1 MKKTYK
7 YTLSALLILSAAS
20 CKKLNDFGNT
30 NKVPDAVTTVIPSA
44 LIANVELNVGG
55 YSSTSAYAITGGYYA
70 QYFAETQYP
79 GTSLYDLNQRGFAG
93 DYNGTLYDAQTVI
106 NSPLSSKNAVAA
118 ATIMQQ
124 YIFWMLTDNM
134 GDLPYSQALK
144 GLSNILPAYDTSEDI
159 YKGIVK
165 NTAAAVAS
173 LTGSGVEG
181 DVVYGGDISKWK
193 AFGNS
198 LIILVTTQA
207 SKTDQA
213 DSWAKPAFASAV
225 AGGYISTNDGNFAVP
240 YTSDYHNPWYA
251 LYDGRKDEGEST
263 TMTALTASLNDG
275 RQVMFGGA
283 ANDPNNSN
291 NAATPATA
299 QTSNVG
305 VPYGLGR
312 TDANNFIGANQGWAY
327 IMRADQRLQTSTVQ
341 AVTAS
346 EVLLAVAEG
355 TSLGWSGLD
364 ANALYQSGIKASFDQ
379 WGVDAPSAAYLSN
392 VPFNAKNLATQQYLA
407 GYPNGHIGWNVWRKT
422 GVPTLKPAA
431 AHSNTSGLIPRRLDY
446 SSTELQTNE
455 VAAKAA
461 IARER
466 GKNPGTDSQ
475 DNAVWWDVTG
485 LAQ

>member
-20 CKKLNDFGNT
+20 CKKLNDFGKT
-30 NKVPDAVTTVIPSA
+30 NQVPDAVTTPIPSA
-44 LIANVELNVGG
+44 LIANVEKSVGG
-55 YSSTSAYAITGGYYA
+55 YSSTSGYAVTGGYYA

-79 GTSLYDLNQRGFAG
+79 GTSLYDLVQQNFAG

-106 NSPLSSKNAVAA
+106 NTPSSSKNAVAA

-124 YIFWMLTDNM
+124 YIYWILTDNM
-134 GDLPYSQALK
+134 GDLPYSQALQGIK
-144 GLSNILPAYDTSEDI
+144 AITPAYDTSEDI
-159 YKGIVK
+159 YKGIVTK
-165 NTAAAVAS
+165 TAAAVAALS
-173 LTGSGVEG
+173 GSGVEG
-181 DVVYGGDISKWK
+181 DVVYGGDITKWK
-193 AFGNS
+193 KFGNS

-207 SKTDQA
+207 SKTTEA

-225 AGGYISTNDGNFAVP
+225 AGGYISTNDANFSVP
-240 YTSDYHNPWYA
+240 YTADYHNPWYA

-263 TMTALTASLNDG
+263 TVTALTASLNDG
-275 RQVMFGGA
+275 RQLMFGGA

-291 NAATPATA
+291 NAATPDNAE
-299 QTSNVG
+299 TSSVG

-312 TDANNFIGANQGWAY
+312 TDANNFIAKNQGWAY
-327 IMRADQRLQTSTVQ
+327 IMRADIRLQTSPVI
-341 AVTAS
+341 AVSAS

-355 TSLGWSGLD
+355 VSLGWTSGT
-364 ANALYQSGIKASFDQ
+364 ASTIYVSGIQASFDQ
-379 WGVDAPSAAYLSN
+379 WGVAAPSAGYLAN
-392 VPFNAKNLATQQYLA
+392 VPFSAKNLAIQQYLA

-422 GVPTLKPAA
+422 GYPALTPA
-431 AHSNTSGLIPRRLDY
+431 PAHSNTSGLIPRRLEY
-446 SSTELQTNE
+446 NSTELQTNT
-455 VAAKAA
+455 ASAKAA
-461 IARER
+461 IAREK